1 MNFPILH
8 IPGLGDGMTIALDA
22 VLHVLISHG
31 LAIGAITM
39 VVLFQALGA
48 AGRGTFWTRLG
59 RSMLGP
65 LVMTTTS
72 VGAVTGVGIWFIT
85 GALAPGGIGS
95 LIHLFFWPWF
105 IEWGAFTAEVVLL
118 LIYYS
123 LWDRTVDT
131 RPRLLLAVGCGY
143 VVMAVLSGILISGIL
158 GFMLTPGGWPSGQS
172 FVQAYFN
179 PTFVPQC
186 FLRIA
191 GGISIGA
198 LVALTWTAWTFN
210 GPAEERGRALRLCGF
225 VFLAAAA
232 VTAAAGVVYFSR
244 VPQTYLTHW
253 IFAVAT
259 SALSQRPE
267 LVILLNVVAGL
278 VLVLAALAGVA
289 KRATLSRVLV
299 IPALVLSVGFIS
311 EFERVREFVRGP
323 YLLPGYMYANQ
334 IPLVNN
340 LAAEQEGTLPGLHW
354 VREVRTDTA
363 PAARSGQALFDANCA
378 VCHTIGGVNDITQ
391 RIAGRTLEG
400 VNAIT
405 SITESLVPFMTP
417 FSGTE
422 QERLTLSTY
431 LYSLANKDSRPA
443 PQLQKEKKQ

>member
-31 LAIGAITM
+31 LAIGAVTM

-48 AGRGTFWTRLG
+48 FGRGAFWTSLA

-65 LVMTTTS
+65 LVVTTTS

-85 GALAPGGIGS
+85 GGLAPGGIGA

-105 IEWGAFTAEVVLL
+105 IEWIAFTTEVVLL
-118 LIYYS
+118 LTYYY
-123 LWDRTVDT
+123 LWDRIGDT

-143 VVMAVLSGILISGIL
+143 VFMAVLSGILISGIL
-158 GFMLTPGGWPSGQS
+158 GFMLTPDGWPEGQA

-186 FLRIA
+186 VLRIA
-191 GGISIGA
+191 GGISLGA
-198 LVALTWTAWTFN
+198 LVALAWTAWTFE
-210 GPAEERGRALRLCGF
+210 GATEERARALRLCGL
-225 VFLAAAA
+225 VFLGAAA
-232 VTAAAGVVYFSR
+232 VAAAGGIVYFSR

-253 IFAVAT
+253 VFAVAT
-259 SALSQRPE
+259 SAFSQRPE
-267 LVILLNVVAGL
+267 LLPLLNGAAGL
-278 VLVLAALAGVA
+278 LLVLAALAGVA
-289 KRATLSRVLV
+289 RRPVLSRILS
-299 IPALVLSVGFIS
+299 IPALVLCVGLVA

-323 YLLPGYMYANQ
+323 YLLPGYSYANQ
-334 IPLVNN
+334 IPLVRT
-340 LAAEQEGTLPGLHW
+340 LAAAGDGMLPELRW
-354 VREVRTDTA
+354 VRENNDGA
-363 PAARSGQALFDANCA
+363 AAARSGRALFDANCG
-378 VCHTIGGVNDITQ
+378 VCHTIGGVNDINQ

-400 VNAIT
+400 INAIT
-405 SITESLVPFMTP
+405 SITETMVPFMTP

-422 QERLTLSTY
+422 QERLTMSTY
-431 LYSLANKDSRPA
+431 LYSLANKDARPA
-443 PQLQKEKKQ
+443 PQLRKEKKP